1 MVFGEK
7 RILNE
12 YVDRFLILKLSYK
25 LIIIGFMVII
35 FLDKYFNLM
44 VCCWKGNYDFEF
56 WVFKK
61 VWVLDLVVIFYIKF

>member
-44 VCCWKGNYDFEF
+44 VCCWNGNYDFEF

-61 VWVLDLVVIFYIKF
+61 VWVLELVGIFYIKF